1 MYNNL
6 DYMQAAFLEEDE
18 NLLAVAV
25 LVVRDRVQ
33 RRRQR
38 QRQREVWV
46 KPWFL
51 RRPLFGQYENLL
63 VELNRE
69 DPPGYKNFLRVTPE
83 LFTEI
88 VDRIGPHLQKKVIFW
103 RKSMELG
110 LRIAITL
117 RYMATGDS
125 YKSLQYGFR
134 VAHNT
139 ISKIIS
145 ETCDAIVL
153 ELSDEVM
160 HCPNSPEEWKEVADK
175 FSKRWNF
182 HNTIGAN
189 DGKHVAL
196 RCPPSAGSLYYNYK
210 GFHSVI
216 LLALVDAAYKFL
228 FTDVGANGNCSD
240 STIFKECHLFD
251 ALQTGNLKLP

>member
-1 MYNNL
+1 MYDNL
-6 DYMQAAFLEEDE
+6 DYMQAAFLEEE
-18 NLLAVAV
+18 GNLLAVAA

-38 QRQREVWV
+38 QRQREVGV
-46 KPWFL
+46 KPWLL
-51 RRPLFGQYENLL
+51 RRPVFDQYENLL

-69 DPPGYKNFLRVTPE
+69 DPRGYKNFLRVTPE
-83 LFTEI
+83 LFNEL
-88 VDRIGPHLQKKVIFW
+88 VDRIGPHLQKNTTFW
-103 RKSMELG
+103 RKSLEPG

-139 ISKIIS
+139 ISKIIP

-182 HNTIGAN
+182 HNTI

-196 RCPPSAGSLYYNYK
+196 RCLPSAGSLYYNYK
-210 GFHSVI
+210 GFRSVI
-216 LLALVDAAYKFL
+216 LLALVDAEYKFL
-228 FTDVGANGNCSD
+228 FTDVGS
-240 STIFKECHLFD
+240 KW
-251 ALQTGNLKLP
+251 KLLR